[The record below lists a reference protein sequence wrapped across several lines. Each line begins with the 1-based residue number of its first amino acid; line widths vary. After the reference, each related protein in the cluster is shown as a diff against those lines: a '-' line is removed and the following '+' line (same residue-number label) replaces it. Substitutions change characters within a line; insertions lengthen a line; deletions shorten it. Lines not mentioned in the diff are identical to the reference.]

1 MPAGAKTCQAIM
13 ARMNRC
19 GRPAVYCVRGQHR
32 CTIHTGEA
40 DRTENNRLPK
50 VGALTLSD
58 IHEGDIVV
66 WKASPRGG
74 YGYIFRVTVKVLRV
88 HNKRVLV
95 QPLGL
100 RPRLV
105 TPEHLEA
112 MR

>member
-1 MPAGAKTCQAIM
+1 MPAETKTCQAIM

-32 CTIHTGEA
+32 CTIHTSEA
-40 DRTENNRLPK
+40 DRTEGNRLPK
-50 VGALTLSD
+50 PRGLTISD
-58 IHEGDIVV
+58 IHVGDILV
-66 WKASPRGG
+66 WNDSPRGG

-95 QPLGL
+95 QPIGL

-105 TPEHLEA
+105 TPHHLEA